1 MMQRQNKNSRNPKVH
16 GSGCFDFVILQSCND
31 RIGKFLGRGVPAH
44 ILCEHFTCRNNGG
57 DGTRDA
63 CSCLS
68 FAQMRQHER
77 CGKDCCRGVDFVL
90 SRNIRCGTVY
100 RLKDCSGFTDIRTGR
115 QPKPALPYS
124 GRAAADQPPVLLTAR
139 WIPKQFAL
147 RTRPEV
153 CRQRL
158 CQWKRF
164 LSRTLPRH
172 ERGFLPV
179 WAVRFSKQSFTG
191 IFFVCP
197 YCHFA
202 GRGV

>member
-1 MMQRQNKNSRNPKVH
+1 MVQQPDAGGTACCQHGSAGVCGKHAARNKRRRGRIKNSRNPKVH
-16 GSGCFDFVILQSCND
+16 GSGCFDFVLFC
-31 RIGKFLGRGVPAH
+31 
-44 ILCEHFTCRNNGG
+44 
-57 DGTRDA
+57 
-63 CSCLS
+63 
-68 FAQMRQHER
+68 
-77 CGKDCCRGVDFVL
+77 
-90 SRNIRCGTVY
+90 NIRRGTVY

-164 LSRTLPRH
+164 VSRTLPRH